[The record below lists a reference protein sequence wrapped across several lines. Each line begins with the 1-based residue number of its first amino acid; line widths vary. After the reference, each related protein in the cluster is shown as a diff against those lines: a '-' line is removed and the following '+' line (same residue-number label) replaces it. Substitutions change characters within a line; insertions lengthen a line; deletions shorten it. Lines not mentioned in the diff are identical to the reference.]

1 MTDPTANP
9 IAKQGYPSTTR
20 AELIEP
26 DEQALF
32 EAFAREIEA
41 QQQEVAEQSAFSMAR
56 LDPPQSVATADS
68 LIPAF
73 EDLLEAVDLAN
84 ADAVQVGSRV
94 GQDAYTGFDTPVKAA
109 GRLSLALKYTTGSIE
124 YSTTQSGLYWLT

>member
-1 MTDPTANP
+1 VVTDPTANP

-41 QQQEVAEQSAFSMAR
+41 QQQEVPEQSAFSMAR
-56 LDPPQSVATADS
+56 LDWPSRWRPRTA
-68 LIPAF
+68 
-73 EDLLEAVDLAN
+73 
-84 ADAVQVGSRV
+84 
-94 GQDAYTGFDTPVKAA
+94 
-109 GRLSLALKYTTGSIE
+109 
-124 YSTTQSGLYWLT
+124 